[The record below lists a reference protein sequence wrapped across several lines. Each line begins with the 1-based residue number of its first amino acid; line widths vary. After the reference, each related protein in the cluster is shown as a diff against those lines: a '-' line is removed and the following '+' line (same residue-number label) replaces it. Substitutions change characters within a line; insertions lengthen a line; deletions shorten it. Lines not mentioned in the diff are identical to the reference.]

1 MRGDLMDVYKYIDEY
16 GKYTFEEKK
25 INEVDKVIF
34 SFLSYANLEKVFE
47 DDVVLTIYEAGKQ
60 YLQLHPGK
68 DINIIAVKEG
78 NKLLK
83 YIHNVRRYKDC
94 LLYNYEYVGNTKVQ
108 FGVVSIEYQ
117 PFKVFVSFEGT
128 DSLFSGWK
136 EDFIL
141 GYQFP
146 TLSHKMAIKYLN
158 KHFSFT
164 NKSII
169 LGGHSKGGNLAL
181 VAGMYAKSGIRRK
194 VTEII
199 NADGPGLL
207 DKEFKSLRYK
217 SVKKKYKHIMPNYS
231 LVGLF
236 LNHSNDYVVNSTNKG
251 ILAHN
256 IVYWEIEDN
265 HFVKEK
271 LSKFS
276 KELDVAIKKWFAKY
290 NLEDKKSFINNLDYV
305 FREAGITSIM
315 DIKTK
320 KRSILNLITSSKDM
334 SNSSKKLLTEF
345 IMLIIK
351 CFNEVK
357 KDEVK
362 DLLTNMFKITSKTF
376 SNLNIAKKI

>member
-1 MRGDLMDVYKYIDEY
+1 MDVYKYIDEY
-16 GKYTFEEKK
+16 GQYTFEEKE

-47 DDVVLTIYEAGKQ
+47 DDEVLTIAEAGRQ
-60 YLQLHPGK
+60 YLKLHPGK

-83 YIHNVRRYKDC
+83 YIRNVKRYKDC
-94 LLYNYEYVGNTKVQ
+94 LLYNYEYVGNNKVQ

-146 TLSHKMAIKYLN
+146 TLSHKMAIKYIN
-158 KHFSFT
+158 KHFRFT
-164 NKSII
+164 NKSLI

-181 VAGMYAKSGIRRK
+181 VAGMYARVSIKRRIK
-194 VTEII
+194 EII

-207 DKEFKSLRYK
+207 DKEFVSPRYQ
-217 SVKKKYKHIMPNYS
+217 SIRKKYKHIMPNYS

-256 IVYWEIEDN
+256 IVYWEIEED
-265 HFVKEK
+265 HFVKAK
-271 LSKFS
+271 LSTFS
-276 KELDVAIKKWFAKY
+276 KELDVAIRRWFSKY
-290 NLEDKKSFINNLDYV
+290 NLEDKESFINNLDYV
-305 FREAGITSIM
+305 FKEAGITSIM

-320 KRSILNLITSSKDM
+320 KRSIINLITSSKDM
-334 SNSSKKLLTEF
+334 SNHSKKLLTEF
-345 IMLIIK
+345 VMLIIK
-351 CFNEVK
+351 CFSEVK

-376 SNLNIAKKI
+376 SNLNIAKKIQ

>member
-1 MRGDLMDVYKYIDEY
+1 MDIYKYIDEY
-16 GKYTFEEKK
+16 GKYTFEEKE

-47 DDVVLTIYEAGKQ
+47 DDQVLTIAAAGRQ
-60 YLQLHPGK
+60 YLKLHPGK

-83 YIHNVRRYKDC
+83 YIRNVKRYKDC
-94 LLYNYEYVGNTKVQ
+94 LLYNYEYVGNNKVQ
-108 FGVVSIEYQ
+108 FGAVSIEYQ

-146 TLSHKMAIKYLN
+146 TLSHKMAIKYIN
-158 KHFSFT
+158 KHFRFT

-181 VAGMYAKSGIRRK
+181 VAGMYARTSIKRK
-194 VTEII
+194 ITEII

-207 DKEFKSLRYK
+207 DKEFVSPRYQ
-217 SVKKKYKHIMPNYS
+217 SIKKKYKHIMPNYS

-236 LNHSNDYVVNSTNKG
+236 LNHSNDYVIYSTNKG

-256 IVYWEIEDN
+256 IVYWEIEED
-265 HFVKEK
+265 HFVKAK
-271 LSKFS
+271 LSTFS
-276 KELDVAIKKWFAKY
+276 KELDVAIGKWFSKY
-290 NLEDKKSFINNLDYV
+290 NLEDKESFINNLDYV
-305 FREAGITSIM
+305 FKEAGITSIM

-320 KRSILNLITSSKDM
+320 KKNIINLITSSKDM
-334 SNSSKKLLTEF
+334 SNHSKKLLIEF
-345 IMLIIK
+345 VMLIIK
-351 CFNEVK
+351 CFSQVK

-362 DLLTNMFKITSKTF
+362 DLFTNMFKITSKTF

>member
-1 MRGDLMDVYKYIDEY
+1 MDIYKYIDEY
-16 GKYTFEEKK
+16 GKYTFEEKE

-47 DDVVLTIYEAGKQ
+47 DDQVLTIAEAGRQ
-60 YLQLHPGK
+60 YLKLHPGK

-83 YIHNVRRYKDC
+83 YIRNVKRYKDC
-94 LLYNYEYVGNTKVQ
+94 LLYNYEYIGNNKVQ

-146 TLSHKMAIKYLN
+146 TLSHKMAIKYIN
-158 KHFSFT
+158 KHFRFT

-181 VAGMYAKSGIRRK
+181 VAGMYARMSIKRRI
-194 VTEII
+194 TEII

-207 DKEFKSLRYK
+207 DKEFVSPRYQ
-217 SVKKKYKHIMPNYS
+217 SIKKKYKHIMPNYS

-236 LNHSNDYVVNSTNKG
+236 LNHSNDYVINSTNKG

-256 IVYWEIEDN
+256 IVYWEIEED
-265 HFVKEK
+265 HFVKAK
-271 LSKFS
+271 LSTFS
-276 KELDVAIKKWFAKY
+276 KELDVAIRRWFSKY
-290 NLEDKKSFINNLDYV
+290 NLEDKESFINNLDYV
-305 FREAGITSIM
+305 FKEAGITSIM

-320 KRSILNLITSSKDM
+320 KRSIINLITSSKDM
-334 SNSSKKLLTEF
+334 SNHSKKLLIEF
-345 IMLIIK
+345 VMLIIK
-351 CFNEVK
+351 CFSEVK
-357 KDEVK
+357 KEEVK

>member
-1 MRGDLMDVYKYIDEY
+1 MDVYKYIDEY
-16 GKYTFEEKK
+16 GQYTFEEKE

-47 DDVVLTIYEAGKQ
+47 DDEVLTIAEAGRQ
-60 YLQLHPGK
+60 YLKLHPGK

-83 YIHNVRRYKDC
+83 YIRDVKRYKDC
-94 LLYNYEYVGNTKVQ
+94 LLYNYEYIGNNKVQ

-146 TLSHKMAIKYLN
+146 TLSHKMAIKYIN
-158 KHFSFT
+158 KHFRFT
-164 NKSII
+164 NKSLI

-181 VAGMYAKSGIRRK
+181 VAGMYARVSIKRRI
-194 VTEII
+194 TEII

-207 DKEFKSLRYK
+207 DKEFVSPRYQ
-217 SVKKKYKHIMPNYS
+217 SIRKKYKHIMPNYS

-236 LNHSNDYVVNSTNKG
+236 LNHSNDYVINSTNKG

-256 IVYWEIEDN
+256 IVYWEIEED
-265 HFVKEK
+265 HFVKAK
-271 LSKFS
+271 LSTFS
-276 KELDVAIKKWFAKY
+276 KELDVAIRRWFSKY
-290 NLEDKKSFINNLDYV
+290 NLEDKESFINNLDYV
-305 FREAGITSIM
+305 FKEAGITSIM

-320 KRSILNLITSSKDM
+320 KRSIINLITSSKDM
-334 SNSSKKLLTEF
+334 SNQSKKLLTEF
-345 IMLIIK
+345 VMLIIK
-351 CFNEVK
+351 CFSEVK

>member
-1 MRGDLMDVYKYIDEY
+1 MDVYKYIDEY
-16 GKYTFEEKK
+16 GQYTFEEKE

-47 DDVVLTIYEAGKQ
+47 DDEVLTIAEAGRQ
-60 YLQLHPGK
+60 YLKLHPGK

-83 YIHNVRRYKDC
+83 YIRNVKRYKDC
-94 LLYNYEYVGNTKVQ
+94 LLYNYEYVGNNKVQ

-146 TLSHKMAIKYLN
+146 TLSHKMAIKYIN
-158 KHFSFT
+158 KHFRFT
-164 NKSII
+164 NKSLI

-181 VAGMYAKSGIRRK
+181 VAGMYARVSIKRRI
-194 VTEII
+194 TEII

-207 DKEFKSLRYK
+207 DKEFVSPRYQ
-217 SVKKKYKHIMPNYS
+217 SIRKKYKHIMPNYS

-256 IVYWEIEDN
+256 IVYWEIEED
-265 HFVKEK
+265 HFVKAK
-271 LSKFS
+271 LSTFS
-276 KELDVAIKKWFAKY
+276 KELDVAIRSWFSKY
-290 NLEDKKSFINNLDYV
+290 NLEDKESFINNLDYV
-305 FREAGITSIM
+305 FKEAGITSIM

-320 KRSILNLITSSKDM
+320 KRSIINLITSSKDM
-334 SNSSKKLLTEF
+334 SNQSKKLLTEF
-345 IMLIIK
+345 VMLIIK
-351 CFNEVK
+351 CFSEVK

>member
-1 MRGDLMDVYKYIDEY
+1 MDVYKYIDEY
-16 GKYTFEEKK
+16 GQYTFEEKE

-47 DDVVLTIYEAGKQ
+47 DDEVLTIAEAGRQ
-60 YLQLHPGK
+60 YLKLHPGK

-83 YIHNVRRYKDC
+83 YIRNVKRYKDC
-94 LLYNYEYVGNTKVQ
+94 LLYNYEYVGNNKVQ

-146 TLSHKMAIKYLN
+146 TLSHKMAIKYIN
-158 KHFSFT
+158 QHFRFT
-164 NKSII
+164 NKSLI

-181 VAGMYAKSGIRRK
+181 VAGMYARVSIKRRI
-194 VTEII
+194 TEII

-207 DKEFKSLRYK
+207 DKEFVSPRYQ
-217 SVKKKYKHIMPNYS
+217 SIRKKYKHIMPNYS

-256 IVYWEIEDN
+256 IVYWEIEED
-265 HFVKEK
+265 HFVKAK
-271 LSKFS
+271 LSTFS
-276 KELDVAIKKWFAKY
+276 KELDVAIRSWFSKY
-290 NLEDKKSFINNLDYV
+290 NLEDKESFINNLDYV
-305 FREAGITSIM
+305 FKEAGITSIM

-320 KRSILNLITSSKDM
+320 KRSIINLITSSKDM
-334 SNSSKKLLTEF
+334 SNHSKKLLTEF
-345 IMLIIK
+345 VMLIIK
-351 CFNEVK
+351 CFSEVK

>member
-1 MRGDLMDVYKYIDEY
+1 MDIYKYIDEY
-16 GKYTFEEKK
+16 GQYTFEEKE

-47 DDVVLTIYEAGKQ
+47 DDEVLTIAEAGRQ
-60 YLQLHPGK
+60 YLKLHPGK

-83 YIHNVRRYKDC
+83 YIRNVKRYKDC
-94 LLYNYEYVGNTKVQ
+94 LLYNYEYIGNNKVQ

-146 TLSHKMAIKYLN
+146 TLSHKMAIKYIN
-158 KHFSFT
+158 KHFRFT
-164 NKSII
+164 NKSLI

-181 VAGMYAKSGIRRK
+181 VAGMYARVSIKRRI
-194 VTEII
+194 TEII

-207 DKEFKSLRYK
+207 DKEFVSPRYQ
-217 SVKKKYKHIMPNYS
+217 SIRKKYKHIMPNYS

-256 IVYWEIEDN
+256 IVYWEIEED
-265 HFVKEK
+265 HFVKAK
-271 LSKFS
+271 LSTFS
-276 KELDVAIKKWFAKY
+276 KELDVAIRRWFSKY
-290 NLEDKKSFINNLDYV
+290 NLEDKESFINNLDYV
-305 FREAGITSIM
+305 FKEAGITSIM

-320 KRSILNLITSSKDM
+320 KRSIINLITSSKDM
-334 SNSSKKLLTEF
+334 SNHSKKLLTEF
-345 IMLIIK
+345 VVLIIK
-351 CFNEVK
+351 CFSEVK

>member
-1 MRGDLMDVYKYIDEY
+1 MDIYKYIDEY
-16 GKYTFEEKK
+16 GQYAFEEKE

-47 DDVVLTIYEAGKQ
+47 DDEVLTIAEAGRQ
-60 YLQLHPGK
+60 YLKLHPGK

-83 YIHNVRRYKDC
+83 YIRNVKRYKDC
-94 LLYNYEYVGNTKVQ
+94 LLYNYEYVGNNKVQ

-146 TLSHKMAIKYLN
+146 TLSHKMAIKYIN
-158 KHFSFT
+158 KHFRFT
-164 NKSII
+164 NKSLI

-181 VAGMYAKSGIRRK
+181 VAGMYARVSIKRRI
-194 VTEII
+194 TEII

-207 DKEFKSLRYK
+207 DKEFVSPRYQ
-217 SVKKKYKHIMPNYS
+217 SIRKKYKHIMPNYS

-256 IVYWEIEDN
+256 IVYWEIEED
-265 HFVKEK
+265 HFVKAK
-271 LSKFS
+271 LSTFS
-276 KELDVAIKKWFAKY
+276 KELDVAIRRWFSKY
-290 NLEDKKSFINNLDYV
+290 NLEDKESFINNLDYV
-305 FREAGITSIM
+305 FKEAGITSIM

-320 KRSILNLITSSKDM
+320 KRSIINLITSSKDM
-334 SNSSKKLLTEF
+334 SNHSKKLLTEF
-345 IMLIIK
+345 VMLIIK
-351 CFNEVK
+351 CFSEVK

>member
-1 MRGDLMDVYKYIDEY
+1 MDVYKYIDEY
-16 GKYTFEEKK
+16 GQYTFEEKE

-47 DDVVLTIYEAGKQ
+47 DDEVLTIAEAGRQ
-60 YLQLHPGK
+60 YLKLHPGK

-83 YIHNVRRYKDC
+83 YIRNVKRYKDC
-94 LLYNYEYVGNTKVQ
+94 LLYNYEYVGNNKVQ

-146 TLSHKMAIKYLN
+146 TLSHKMAIKYIN
-158 KHFSFT
+158 KHFRFT
-164 NKSII
+164 NKSLI

-181 VAGMYAKSGIRRK
+181 VAGMYARVSIKRRI
-194 VTEII
+194 TEII

-207 DKEFKSLRYK
+207 DKEFVSPRYQ
-217 SVKKKYKHIMPNYS
+217 SIRKKYKHIMPNYS

-236 LNHSNDYVVNSTNKG
+236 LTHSNDYVVNSTNKG
-251 ILAHN
+251 ILALN
-256 IVYWEIEDN
+256 IGYWEIEED
-265 HFVKEK
+265 HFVKAK
-271 LSKFS
+271 LSTFS
-276 KELDVAIKKWFAKY
+276 KELDVAIRRWFSKY
-290 NLEDKKSFINNLDYV
+290 NLEDKESFINNLDYV
-305 FREAGITSIM
+305 FKEAGITSIM

-320 KRSILNLITSSKDM
+320 KRSIINLITSSKDM
-334 SNSSKKLLTEF
+334 SNQSKKLLTEF
-345 IMLIIK
+345 VMLIIK
-351 CFNEVK
+351 CFSEVK

>member
-1 MRGDLMDVYKYIDEY
+1 MDVYKYIGEY
-16 GKYTFEEKK
+16 GQYTFEEKE

-47 DDVVLTIYEAGKQ
+47 DDEVLTIAEAGRQ
-60 YLQLHPGK
+60 YLKLHPGK

-83 YIHNVRRYKDC
+83 YIRNVKRYKDC
-94 LLYNYEYVGNTKVQ
+94 LLYNYEYVGNNKVQ

-146 TLSHKMAIKYLN
+146 TLSHKMAIKYIN
-158 KHFSFT
+158 KHFRFT
-164 NKSII
+164 NKSLI

-181 VAGMYAKSGIRRK
+181 VAGMYARVSIKRRI
-194 VTEII
+194 TEII

-207 DKEFKSLRYK
+207 DKEFVSPRYQ
-217 SVKKKYKHIMPNYS
+217 SIRKKYKHIMPNYS

-256 IVYWEIEDN
+256 IVYWEIEED
-265 HFVKEK
+265 HFVKAK
-271 LSKFS
+271 LSTFS
-276 KELDVAIKKWFAKY
+276 KELDVAIRRWFSKY
-290 NLEDKKSFINNLDYV
+290 NLEDKESFINNLDYV
-305 FREAGITSIM
+305 FKEAGSTSIM

-320 KRSILNLITSSKDM
+320 KRSIINLITSSKDM
-334 SNSSKKLLTEF
+334 SNHSKKLLTEF
-345 IMLIIK
+345 VMLIIK
-351 CFNEVK
+351 CFSEVK

>member
-1 MRGDLMDVYKYIDEY
+1 MDVYKYIDEY
-16 GKYTFEEKK
+16 GQYTFEEKE

-47 DDVVLTIYEAGKQ
+47 DDEVLTIAEAGRQ
-60 YLQLHPGK
+60 YLKLHPGK

-83 YIHNVRRYKDC
+83 YIRNVKRYKDC
-94 LLYNYEYVGNTKVQ
+94 LLYNYEYVGNNKVQ

-146 TLSHKMAIKYLN
+146 TLSHKMAIKYIN
-158 KHFSFT
+158 KHFRFT
-164 NKSII
+164 NKSLI

-181 VAGMYAKSGIRRK
+181 VAGMYARVSIKRRI
-194 VTEII
+194 TEII

-207 DKEFKSLRYK
+207 DKEFVSPRYQ
-217 SVKKKYKHIMPNYS
+217 SIRKKYKHIMPNYS

-256 IVYWEIEDN
+256 IVYWEIEED
-265 HFVKEK
+265 HFVKAK
-271 LSKFS
+271 LSTFS
-276 KELDVAIKKWFAKY
+276 KELDVAIRRWFSKY
-290 NLEDKKSFINNLDYV
+290 NLEDKESFINNLDYV
-305 FREAGITSIM
+305 FKEAGITSII

-320 KRSILNLITSSKDM
+320 KRSIINLITSSKDM
-334 SNSSKKLLTEF
+334 SNHSKKLLTEF
-345 IMLIIK
+345 VMLIIK
-351 CFNEVK
+351 CFSEVK